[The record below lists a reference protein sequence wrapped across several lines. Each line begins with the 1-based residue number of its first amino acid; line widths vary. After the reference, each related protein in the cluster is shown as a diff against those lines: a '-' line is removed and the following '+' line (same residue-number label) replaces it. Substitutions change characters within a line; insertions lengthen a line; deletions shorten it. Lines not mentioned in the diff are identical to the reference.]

1 MPHRSKAAVPNNSFE
16 QRMTHLFQR
25 TAPATPGP
33 QPARHRPVCAALA
46 AAMTGMV
53 LALWSPSAFAAWDLQ
68 QLMDTLA
75 QTKSARAT
83 FVEKKH
89 IALLDKPVESSGE
102 LLYTAPDRL
111 EKRTLKPK
119 PESMVINGGELLIER
134 GRQKHQLQLQA
145 YPELAAFIDSIR
157 GTLAGDRS
165 ALERSYRLSL
175 EGSAERWVLQL
186 QPLEPKMLAVIQRIR
201 ITGAHN
207 QVRGIDIT
215 QADGDSSTMTIEQVA
230 AP

>member
-1 MPHRSKAAVPNNSFE
+1 
-16 QRMTHLFQR
+16 MTHLLHR
-25 TAPATPGP
+25 PAPATSGQQAVAHKPGSGL
-33 QPARHRPVCAALA
+33 ALA
-46 AAMTGMV
+46 AALTALV
-53 LALWSPSAFAAWDLQ
+53 LALWSPSALAAWDLQ

-75 QTKSARAT
+75 QTKSGRAT

-119 PESMVINGGELLIER
+119 AESMVVNGGELLIER
-134 GRQKHQLQLQA
+134 GRQKFQLQLQA

-175 EGSAERWVLQL
+175 EGNAERWVLQL
-186 QPLEPKMLAVIQRIR
+186 QPVDAKMLAVIQRIR
-201 ITGAHN
+201 ISGAGN